1 MFDGFDNYDTVSEPS
16 WNICVY
22 IDTKFSST
30 ARILKQNIINQIKI
44 AQMDTSKRHDYV
56 YAQTKKL

>member
-30 ARILKQNIINQIKI
+30 ARILKQNIKSDQNCT
-44 AQMDTSKRHDYV
+44 DGY
-56 YAQTKKL
+56 L